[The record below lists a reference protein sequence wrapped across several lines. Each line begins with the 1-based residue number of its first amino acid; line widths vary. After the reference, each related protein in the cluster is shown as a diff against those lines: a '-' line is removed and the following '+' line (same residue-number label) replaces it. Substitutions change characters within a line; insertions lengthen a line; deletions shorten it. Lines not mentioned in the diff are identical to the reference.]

1 MSVFWN
7 NGRFAPGFSCAFF
20 PAIERNPTTPDGATG
35 KRWRLSSVAPLGL
48 LACFYFGPAT
58 SALAQTVTP
67 PPQGAGNL
75 GPVIVTE
82 PQRRPVKRTQ
92 PASKPVR
99 THSRTAGR
107 PAKPPA
113 TPPTSTTTA
122 ASLASPLNTNVVA
135 PGASRLGLTVREI
148 PATVEIIDQSKI
160 RDQGYR
166 TTTEV
171 AQGAVGVTAG
181 DGPAEP
187 GAFSMRGFTNSQINV
202 LYNGIKI
209 GPQNMT
215 SRYMDTANLD
225 SVEILK
231 GPASLLSGEGATGG
245 AINFVNK
252 QPTSGPVQNEAFFSY
267 DSLNSFRS
275 SYGSGGGT
283 NVEGLDYRFDIS
295 RSSLNGF
302 IDDTDTRTFNISGQ
316 LNYRVSENLKIW
328 GAIEYKQDY
337 SNAYWGTPLVSTAF
351 AGPNATTG
359 IVSGTYVSNFNG
371 TNLGPVTIDN
381 RTLIT
386 NYNVLDNDVEA
397 KELWLRSGFE
407 LDISDSLTLKSQV
420 YGYGAQR
427 NWMNNE
433 VAAFNATTDL
443 VDRSHFY
450 VAHDQTLVGNVTDLT
465 WNTNI
470 LGLDNRLVTTVTASS
485 LDFNRPGAANFPGD
499 SVPLVNPD
507 PGLYGLLTVQNQSAY
522 INNES
527 LSFEDRLKLTQT
539 FALVGGVRIEQ
550 IALDRNSTDVTGAE
564 KVGFPFDQTWN
575 PVTGRVGYTWEA
587 LPGMTFYSQ
596 YATGADVAAND
607 IFLLAANQPLNL
619 TTSRTYETG
628 VKQLFWGNKAEWT
641 LSLYDIERKNVYAAA
656 GGMTLNIAGQE
667 DAKGV
672 EIAAAIRP
680 TTAWKFWGNFAYVDA
695 RYEDYNFVGG
705 SFSGNTPPNV
715 PQVIANAGASYRF
728 ETTWPVELGLSAR
741 YVGNRFNS
749 DDNTVI
755 MDAYTVADAYAYVD
769 IPKSYFPAVNETRIT
784 FRARNLTNKQYAVWG
799 DPFYPDQILLG
810 APRTYE
816 LAAAFKW

>member
-1 MSVFWN
+1 MRRRAN
-7 NGRFAPGFSCAFF
+7 QAAP
-20 PAIERNPTTPDGATG
+20 P
-35 KRWRLSSVAPLGL
+35 K
-48 LACFYFGPAT
+48 PAT
-58 SALAQTVTP
+58 SDAAVAQ
-67 PPQGAGNL
+67 
-75 GPVIVTE
+75 
-82 PQRRPVKRTQ
+82 
-92 PASKPVR
+92 
-99 THSRTAGR
+99 
-107 PAKPPA
+107 
-113 TPPTSTTTA
+113 
-122 ASLASPLNTNVVA
+122 SPLNTNGVVA
-135 PGASRLGLTVREI
+135 SASRLGLTVREI
-148 PATVEIIDQSKI
+148 PATVEVIDQKTI

-181 DGPAEP
+181 DGPGEP
-187 GAFSMRGFTNSQINV
+187 GAFSMRGFSNSQVNI

-215 SRYMDTANLD
+215 ARYMDTANLE

-231 GPASLLSGEGATGG
+231 GPASLMSGEGASGG
-245 AINFVNK
+245 AINFVSK

-283 NVEGLDYRFDIS
+283 NVQGLDYRFDIS

-302 IDDTDTRTFNISGQ
+302 IDDTDTKTFNVSGQ
-316 LNYRVSENLKIW
+316 LNYKVSENLKIW
-328 GAIEYKQDY
+328 GAIEYKQDF

-351 AGPNATTG
+351 SGPNATHG
-359 IVSGTYVSNFNG
+359 IVSGTYISNFNG
-371 TNLGPVTIDN
+371 TNLGPVTIDG
-381 RTLIT
+381 RTLNT
-386 NYNVLDNDVEA
+386 NYNVLDNHVEA

-427 NWMNNE
+427 EWMNNE
-433 VAAFNATTDL
+433 VAAFNSTTDMI
-443 VDRSHFY
+443 DRSRFY
-450 VAHDQTLVGNVTDLT
+450 VAHDQTLVGNITDLT
-465 WNTNI
+465 WNSRI
-470 LGLDNRLVTTVTASS
+470 FGLDNRLVTSVAASS

-507 PGLYGLLTVQNQSAY
+507 PGLYGLLTIQNQSAY

-527 LSFEDRLKLTQT
+527 LSFEDRLKLTRT
-539 FALVGGVRIEQ
+539 FALVAGLRVDQ

-564 KVGFPFDQTWN
+564 KASFPFDQTWN
-575 PVTGRVGYTWEA
+575 PVTGRFGYTWKA
-587 LPGMTFYSQ
+587 VPGMTFYSQ
-596 YATGADVAAND
+596 YATGADVAANN
-607 IFLLAANQPLNL
+607 IFLLNANQPLNL

-628 VKQLFWGNKAEWT
+628 VKQLLWDNKAEWS
-641 LSLYDIERKNVYAAA
+641 LSVYDIQRKNVYAAA

-667 DAKGV
+667 NAKGV
-672 EIAAAIRP
+672 EIAGAIKP
-680 TTAWKFWGNFAYVDA
+680 TTAWKIWGNFAYVDA
-695 RYEDYNFVGG
+695 RYADYDFAGG

-715 PQVIANAGASYRF
+715 PRIVANAGASYRF
-728 ETTWPVELGLSAR
+728 DAQLPVELGMSAR

-755 MDAYTVADAYAYVD
+755 MDAYTVADAYVFVD
-769 IPKSYFPAVNETRIT
+769 IPKYFFPAVDQTRVT
-784 FRARNLTNKQYAVWG
+784 FRVRNLFDRRYAIWG

>member
-1 MSVFWN
+1 M
-7 NGRFAPGFSCAFF
+7 
-20 PAIERNPTTPDGATG
+20 
-35 KRWRLSSVAPLGL
+35 
-48 LACFYFGPAT
+48 
-58 SALAQTVTP
+58 
-67 PPQGAGNL
+67 
-75 GPVIVTE
+75 
-82 PQRRPVKRTQ
+82 
-92 PASKPVR
+92 
-99 THSRTAGR
+99 
-107 PAKPPA
+107 
-113 TPPTSTTTA
+113 
-122 ASLASPLNTNVVA
+122 SPLNTNAVA

-148 PATVEIIDQSKI
+148 PATVEIIDQTTI

-171 AQGAVGVTAG
+171 AQGAVGVTGG
-181 DGPAEP
+181 DGPGEP
-187 GAFSMRGFTNSQINV
+187 GAFSMRGFSNSQVNV

-215 SRYMDTANLD
+215 SRYMDTANLE

-275 SYGSGGGT
+275 SYGSGGST
-283 NVEGLDYRFDIS
+283 NVQGLDYRFDIS

-302 IDDTDTRTFNISGQ
+302 IDDTDTRTFNVSGQ

-328 GAIEYKQDY
+328 GAIEYKQDN
-337 SNAYWGTPLVSTAF
+337 SHAYWGTPLVPTAF
-351 AGPNATTG
+351 SGPNATTG
-359 IVSGTYVSNFNG
+359 IVSGTHVSSFNN
-371 TNLGPVTIDN
+371 TNLGPVTIDD
-381 RTLIT
+381 RTLTT
-386 NYNVLDNDVEA
+386 NYNVLDNHVEA

-407 LDISDSLTLKSQV
+407 LNLSDSLTLKSQV

-427 NWMNNE
+427 EWMNSEN
-433 VAAFNATTDL
+433 AAFDTNTNM
-443 VDRSHFY
+443 VDRDRFY
-450 VAHDQTLVGNVTDLT
+450 VAHDQKLVGNITDLI
-465 WNTNI
+465 WNSNI
-470 LGLDNRLVTTVTASS
+470 AGLENRLVTTVAASS
-485 LDFNRPGAANFPGD
+485 LDFNRPGAANFPTD
-499 SVPLVNPD
+499 SISLVNPA
-507 PGLYGLLTVQNQSAY
+507 PGIYGPLMTQDQSANIDNY
-522 INNES
+522 S
-527 LSFEDRLKLTQT
+527 LSFEDRLKLTKT

-564 KVGFPFDQTWN
+564 KTGFPFDQTWN
-575 PVTGRVGYTWEA
+575 PVTGRFGYTWEA
-587 LPGMTFYSQ
+587 VSGMTFYSQ
-596 YATGADVAAND
+596 YATGADVAANN
-607 IFLLAANQPLNL
+607 IFLLAATQPLNL

-628 VKQLFWGNKAEWT
+628 VKQLFCGNKAEWS

-656 GGMTLNIAGQE
+656 AGMTLNIAGKE

-680 TTAWKFWGNFAYVDA
+680 TTAWKLWGNFAYVDA
-695 RYEDYNFVGG
+695 RYADYTFVGG

-715 PQVIANAGASYRF
+715 PRVVANAGASYRF

-741 YVGNRFNS
+741 HVGNRFNS
-749 DDNTVI
+749 DDNTTI
-755 MDAYTVADAYAYVD
+755 MDAYTVADAHAYVD
-769 IPKSYFPAVNETRIT
+769 IPKSFFPAVNETRIT
-784 FRARNLTNKQYAVWG
+784 FRVRNLTDKRYAVWG

>member
-1 MSVFWN
+1 MSIFCSD
-7 NGRFAPGFSCAFF
+7 GRFASGFSCACFT
-20 PAIERNPTTPDGATG
+20 AIERNQTTTHSAPR
-35 KRWRLSSVAPLGL
+35 KRWLRSSVAPLGV
-48 LACFYFGPAT
+48 LACLCAGQTTAV
-58 SALAQTVTP
+58 LAQTAAPTA
-67 PPQGAGNL
+67 QGSGDL
-75 GPVIVTE
+75 GPVVVTE
-82 PQRRPVKRTQ
+82 PQRKPVKRAQ
-92 PASKPVR
+92 PASARVR
-99 THSRTAGR
+99 TSTRTSKR
-107 PAKPPA
+107 PAKPAVPLLAA
-113 TPPTSTTTA
+113 TNTA
-122 ASLASPLNTNVVA
+122 SPASPLNTNAVA
-135 PGASRLGLTVREI
+135 LSASRLGLAVREI
-148 PATVEIIDQSKI
+148 PATVEVIDQSKI

-171 AQGAVGVTAG
+171 AQGAVGVTGG

-215 SRYMDTANLD
+215 SQFMDTANLD
-225 SVEILK
+225 GVEILK

-275 SYGSGGGT
+275 SYGSGGST
-283 NVEGLDYRFDIS
+283 NVQGLDYRFDIS

-302 IDDTDTRTFNISGQ
+302 IDDTDTKTFNISGQ

-328 GAIEYKQDY
+328 GAIEYKQDN
-337 SNAYWGTPLVSTAF
+337 SHAYWGTPLVSTAF
-351 AGPNATTG
+351 SGPNATTG
-359 IVSGTYVSNFNG
+359 IVSGTYISNFNG
-371 TNLGPVTIDN
+371 TNLGPVTIDG
-381 RTLIT
+381 RTLTT
-386 NYNVLDNDVEA
+386 NYNVLDNHVEA
-397 KELWLRSGFE
+397 KELWLRTGFE
-407 LDISDSLTLKSQV
+407 LNISDNLTLKSQV

-427 NWMNNE
+427 NWMNKE

-443 VDRSHFY
+443 VDRSQFY
-450 VAHDQTLVGNVTDLT
+450 VAHNQTLVGNITDLT

-470 LGLDNRLVTTVTASS
+470 FGLDNRLVTTVAASS

-499 SVPLVNPD
+499 SVPLGNPD
-507 PGLYGLLTVQNQSAY
+507 PGLYGLLTIQNQSAY

-539 FALVGGVRIEQ
+539 FALVGGLRVEQ

-564 KVGFPFDQTWN
+564 KAGFPFDQTWN
-575 PVTGRVGYTWEA
+575 PVTGRFGYTWEA
-587 LPGMTFYSQ
+587 VPGMTFYSQ
-596 YATGADVAAND
+596 YATGADVAANN

-656 GGMTLNIAGQE
+656 GGMTLNIAGEE

-695 RYEDYNFVGG
+695 HYADYNFVGG

-715 PQVIANAGASYRF
+715 PRVIANAGTSYRF

-741 YVGNRFNS
+741 HVGNRFNS
-749 DDNTVI
+749 DANTVI
-755 MDAYTVADAYAYVD
+755 MDAYTVADAYVFVD
-769 IPKSYFPAVNETRIT
+769 IPKSFFPDVNETRIT
-784 FRARNLTNKQYAVWG
+784 FRVRNLTNKQYAVWG

>member
-7 NGRFAPGFSCAFF
+7 DGRFAPSFSCVFSTAL
-20 PAIERNPTTPDGATG
+20 ERSQTTTNDAT
-35 KRWRLSSVAPLGL
+35 KRWLRSSVAPLGL
-48 LACFYFGPAT
+48 LACLCVGQTTAV
-58 SALAQTVTP
+58 LAQTATP
-67 PPQGAGNL
+67 TAPGSGAL

-82 PQRRPVKRTQ
+82 PQRKPVKRAR
-92 PASKPVR
+92 PGSKPVHTSAR
-99 THSRTAGR
+99 TTRR
-107 PAKPPA
+107 PGKPVVPPPA
-113 TPPTSTTTA
+113 STTTA
-122 ASLASPLNTNVVA
+122 ASASPLNTNVVA
-135 PGASRLGLTVREI
+135 PNASRLGLTVREI

-160 RDQGYR
+160 REQGYR

-171 AQGAVGVTAG
+171 AQGAVGVTSG

-187 GAFSMRGFTNSQINV
+187 AALSMRGFTNSQINV

-215 SRYMDTANLD
+215 SQFMDTANLE

-245 AINFVNK
+245 AVNYVNK

-275 SYGSGGGT
+275 SYGSGGST
-283 NVEGLDYRFDIS
+283 NVQGLDYRFDIS

-302 IDDTDTRTFNISGQ
+302 IDDTDTKTFNVSGQ
-316 LNYRVSENLKIW
+316 LNYRVSENLKVW
-328 GAIEYKQDY
+328 GAIEYKQDN
-337 SNAYWGTPLVSTAF
+337 SHAYWGTPLVSTAF
-351 AGPNATTG
+351 SGPNATTG

-371 TNLGPVTIDN
+371 TKLGPVTIDN
-381 RTLIT
+381 RTLTT
-386 NYNVLDNDVEA
+386 NYNVLDNHVEA

-407 LDISDSLTLKSQV
+407 LDVSDSLTLKSQV

-443 VDRSHFY
+443 VDRSQFY
-450 VAHDQTLVGNVTDLT
+450 VAHNQTLVGNITDLT

-470 LGLDNRLVTTVTASS
+470 FGLDNRLVTTVAASS

-499 SVPLVNPD
+499 SVPLVNPA
-507 PGLYGLLTVQNQSAY
+507 PGLYGLLTIQNQSAY

-539 FALVGGVRIEQ
+539 FALVGGVRVEQ
-550 IALDRNSTDVTGAE
+550 IALDRNSTGVTGAE
-564 KVGFPFDQTWN
+564 QAGFPFDQTWN
-575 PVTGRVGYTWEA
+575 PITGRFGYTWEA

-628 VKQLFWGNKAEWT
+628 VKQLFWGNKAEWS
-641 LSLYDIERKNVYAAA
+641 LSTYDIERKNVYAAA
-656 GGMTLNIAGQE
+656 GGMTLNIAGEE

-680 TTAWKFWGNFAYVDA
+680 TTAWKLWGNFAYVDA

-715 PQVIANAGASYRF
+715 PRVIANAGASYRF
-728 ETTWPVELGLSAR
+728 ETTWPVELGVSAR
-741 YVGNRFNS
+741 HVGNRFNS

-769 IPKSYFPAVNETRIT
+769 ISKSYFPAVNETRIT
-784 FRARNLTNKQYAVWG
+784 LRVRNLTNKLYAVWG